1 MWADIFR
8 QTVPPRKARTPVPA
22 CADFRLLSG
31 HGHLVSFAEIR
42 YNAGF
47 QKQDGTDMVDGIV
60 DIPLPG
66 QPLWSDREDDARVAP
81 CHFLAGPENR
91 LVEEAVRSVVNEPPN
106 GYNPL
111 VLFGP
116 SGTGKSHL
124 ARGLAAV
131 CKSPD
136 RRHRAIYCTAVE
148 FAQELAEAIETQAVE
163 EFRAKYRKAALLVF
177 EDLGHLA
184 TRKAGKLSAQEE
196 FIHTLDA
203 LLAEEH
209 WVIVTASAAP
219 AELPGILPA
228 LQSRLVAGL
237 TIPLSPP
244 GPKTRLAVLQQLA
257 ALKNVHLPEP
267 AAHVLAEGLAGTVP
281 ELAGALLQLMM
292 HARLGNDE
300 IDLPAVKR
308 YLARHKRSRHPTL
321 HEIALA
327 TARHFSLKL
336 ADLRSPVRRRALVT
350 ARGVAVYLARHLT
363 GDSLEEIGSYFG
375 GRDHTTVIHSCRK
388 TEEMLESDPAIREAV
403 DDLQKELWKT

>member
-1 MWADIFR
+1 
-8 QTVPPRKARTPVPA
+8 
-22 CADFRLLSG
+22 
-31 HGHLVSFAEIR
+31 
-42 YNAGF
+42 
-47 QKQDGTDMVDGIV
+47 MVDGIV

-66 QPLWSDREDDARVAP
+66 QPLWTDREDDARVAP

-91 LVEEAVRSVVNEPPN
+91 LVEVAVRSVVNESAN
-106 GYNPL
+106 SYNPL

-131 CKSPD
+131 CKGPD
-136 RRHRAIYCTAVE
+136 RRHRAVCCTAVE

-177 EDLGHLA
+177 EDLGQLA
-184 TRKAGKLSAQEE
+184 TRKSGKLSAQEE

-203 LLAEEH
+203 LLAEER

-228 LQSRLVAGL
+228 LRSRLMAGL
-237 TIPLSPP
+237 TIGLAPP
-244 GPKTRLAVLQQLA
+244 GPKTRLAVLKQLA
-257 ALKNVHLPEP
+257 ALKDVDLSD
-267 AAHVLAEGLAGTVP
+267 AAARLLAEGLAGTVP
-281 ELAGALLQLMM
+281 DLAGALLQLMM
-292 HARLGNDE
+292 HAHLSDDQV
-300 IDLPAVKR
+300 DLPAVKR
-308 YLARHKRSRHPTL
+308 YLARQKHGRHPTL

-350 ARGVAVYLARHLT
+350 ARGVAVLLARRLT

-388 TEEMLESDPAIREAV
+388 TEELLENDPAIREAV
-403 DDLQKELWKT
+403 DNLQKELCKT